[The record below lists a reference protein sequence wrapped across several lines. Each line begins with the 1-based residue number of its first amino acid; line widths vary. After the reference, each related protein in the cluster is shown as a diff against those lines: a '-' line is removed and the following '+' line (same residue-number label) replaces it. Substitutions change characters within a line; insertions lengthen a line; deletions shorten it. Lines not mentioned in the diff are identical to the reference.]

1 MDGKNSQTIG
11 GALVNLVQ
19 QALVKE
25 GKEEASPK
33 KSATKS
39 AKVRWATTIITWLLL
54 NVIWTFAVDSPST
67 NEVMSHDTK
76 LVKEHQQDVPDIL
89 GLGHDVPLIMECDFR
104 PKNESVANTEVE
116 VWIEDGKGEQ
126 TLLWRGD
133 ADENC
138 ADVELELTPDK
149 YNFIVTYSTGNQ
161 SVPNEKPITG
171 EMTIQMYVWKP
182 LKMQGYVVLNILGL
196 ILFITDGVIR
206 KWMKQKRESKVRTL
220 PLHKQRQK
228 EDWENVVQSM
238 SGGDAVDVEDLM
250 IHQQSADE
258 SMELQ
263 RKRMREQFSAQEQV
277 ASASEVDDDD
287 IIDDVLAD
295 DIGEL
300 GEGTTV
306 GLEGK
311 VQRDENIRTVGD
323 IWKQLSESDEK
334 KR

>member
-1 MDGKNSQTIG
+1 MDGKNSASYG

-19 QALVKE
+19 QAVSKE
-25 GKEEASPK
+25 GNEGSTPK
-33 KSATKS
+33 KSATKR
-39 AKVRWATTIITWLLL
+39 AKVRWVTTIITWLLL

-67 NEVMSHDTK
+67 SEVMSHDTK
-76 LVKEHQQDVPDIL
+76 LVKEHAQDVPDIL
-89 GLGHDVPLIMECDFR
+89 GLNHDVPLTMECDFK
-104 PKNESVANTEVE
+104 PKNESASNTEVE
-116 VWIEDGKGEQ
+116 VWIEDSKGEQ

-138 ADVELELTPDK
+138 EDADLQLAPGK
-149 YNFIVTYSTGNQ
+149 YNFIVSYSSGNQ
-161 SVPNEKPITG
+161 ANPNEKPITG
-171 EMTIQMYVWKP
+171 EMTIHMYVWKP
-182 LKMQGYVVLNILGL
+182 LKMQGYIVLNILGL

-206 KWMKQKRESKVRTL
+206 KWMKQRRESKIRTL

-228 EDWENVVQSM
+228 EDWENVMQSM
-238 SGGDAVDVEDLM
+238 SGGEAVDVEDLM
-250 IHQQSADE
+250 IHQPKADE

-263 RKRMREQFSAQEQV
+263 RKRMREQFSAQEQI
-277 ASASEVDDDD
+277 ATANAVDDDD